1 MSEPP
6 KPSMVPQFIEIVA
19 RFADTLV
26 EMDVT
31 TPEARSGRRR
41 NRPTPGAVS
50 RFRHLNM
57 SAERSSL
64 WPDHRA
70 PPRRT
75 RTSWRRSTSA
85 SRRTSRPRRT
95 GGAGYLSSVR
105 EVLVNEGGYRG
116 ARRGASETRWPIILD
131 QSIPSAGRIRS
142 SLRGRTVRAMP
153 AEE

>member
-50 RFRHLNM
+50 RFRH
-57 SAERSSL
+57 AEGSPYGPTIAHPHDEPEPGGGDL
-64 WPDHRA
+64 
-70 PPRRT
+70 PPRLDGR
-75 RTSWRRSTSA
+75 
-85 SRRTSRPRRT
+85 
-95 GGAGYLSSVR
+95 AGHDA
-105 EVLVNEGGYRG
+105 RG
-116 ARRGASETRWPIILD
+116 ALGIC
-131 QSIPSAGRIRS
+131 
-142 SLRGRTVRAMP
+142 RAC
-153 AEE
+153 ARCW